1 MSADGA
7 EAQEAVVLGPDG
19 EPMSKNAFKK
29 AQKAKENEEKKAA
42 KAKAVADQK
51 EAAGPAKGKLGGDD
65 EDVDPTKYFENRTNS
80 LAAFEVSDMKKDTR
94 CLPFP
99 CIVF

>member
-1 MSADGA
+1 MSADDQ

-19 EPMSKNAFKK
+19 EPMSKNAMKK

-51 EAAGPAKGKLGGDD
+51 EAAGPAKAKLGGDD
-65 EDVDPTKYFENRTNS
+65 EEVDPTKYFENRTNS
-80 LAAFEVSDMKKDTR
+80 LAAFEVS
-94 CLPFP
+94 
-99 CIVF
+99 